1 VNLEGLLTHKKS
13 TILKKWFDVVIKTY
27 PPETALFFKTQKDS
41 IANPVG
47 SVTLQG
53 IEGLFEEVLRGIN
66 INYERVSILLDNI
79 IRIRA
84 IQDFTPSQAISFVF
98 LLKKVIREELGKEIR
113 ENGLSEELLELE
125 SRLDNLALLAFD
137 IFIKCREKLY
147 ELRANEI
154 RLLTYGLLKK
164 ENLII
169 DLPEF
174 NDGKFIKKRG
184 EDK

>member
-1 VNLEGLLTHKKS
+1 MAIE
-13 TILKKWFDVVIKTY
+13 TY

-53 IEGLFEEVLRGIN
+53 IEGLFEELLRG
-66 INYERVSILLDNI
+66 INYERVSTFLDSI

-98 LLKKVIREELGKEIR
+98 LLKKVIREELKKEIMG
-113 ENGLSEELLELE
+113 NSLSGELSELE
-125 SRLDNLALLAFD
+125 SRIDNFALLAFD
-137 IFIKCREKLY
+137 IFMKCREKFY

-169 DLPEF
+169 ELPEF

-184 EDK
+184 ENK